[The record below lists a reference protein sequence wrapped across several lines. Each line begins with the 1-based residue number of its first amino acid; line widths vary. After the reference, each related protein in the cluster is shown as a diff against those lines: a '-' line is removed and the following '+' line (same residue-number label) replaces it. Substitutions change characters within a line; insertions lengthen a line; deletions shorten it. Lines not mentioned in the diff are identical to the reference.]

1 MPSRPYPPSE
11 GADNPLMEQLQRL
24 GPVLWVIPLLV
35 IALFAALTSYYTVQP
50 EEEAVVKRFGRV
62 IAINPPGLHFKL
74 PLGVDR
80 VQFVPTARVL
90 KEEFGFRSGGGDAR
104 GQYIKNRTHRD
115 ESLMLTG
122 DLKVIDVEWVV
133 QFQIADADKFLHR
146 ARQPIQTLR
155 DISEAV
161 MRRVVGNS
169 LGSDVLTEKRVQ
181 VATAARL
188 ELQDILNS
196 FDLGIQ
202 INTIELQDVTPPDL
216 VKPAFNEVNQAEQER
231 ERLINEAEK
240 RRNQVIPRAEG
251 QASQI
256 IAEAEAYRAERV
268 NRSRGEA
275 GRFSAILTEY
285 KRAPEI
291 TRQRLYLEMIDNV
304 LPKAGPVYIM
314 EEGANSPLPLLNLG
328 QPLGGSTGGK

>member
-1 MPSRPYPPSE
+1 
-11 GADNPLMEQLQRL
+11 
-24 GPVLWVIPLLV
+24 
-35 IALFAALTSYYTVQP
+35 
-50 EEEAVVKRFGRV
+50 
-62 IAINPPGLHFKL
+62 
-74 PLGVDR
+74 
-80 VQFVPTARVL
+80 
-90 KEEFGFRSGGGDAR
+90 
-104 GQYIKNRTHRD
+104 
-115 ESLMLTG
+115 
-122 DLKVIDVEWVV
+122 
-133 QFQIADADKFLHR
+133 
-146 ARQPIQTLR
+146 
-155 DISEAV
+155 

-181 VATAARL
+181 VATTARL
-188 ELQDILNS
+188 ELQEILNS

-256 IAEAEAYRAERV
+256 VAEAEAYRAERV

-285 KRAPEI
+285 QRAPAI

-314 EEGANSPLPLLNLG
+314 EEGSNSPLPLLNLG
-328 QPLGGSTGGK
+328 QPLSGATGGK

>member
-1 MPSRPYPPSE
+1 MPTRPYRPPA
-11 GADNPLMEQLQRL
+11 GGGDPFLIFLQQL
-24 GPVLWVIPLLV
+24 GPRLLLIPVILLV
-35 IALFAALTSYYTVQP
+35 VLGALTSYYTVQP

-62 IAINPPGLHFKL
+62 IAINPPGLHFRL
-74 PLGVDR
+74 PYGVDR

-90 KEEFGFRSGGGDAR
+90 KEEFGFRATGAGGR
-104 GQYIKNRTHRD
+104 TQYVKGRDHRE

-133 QFQIADADKFLHR
+133 QFQIADADRFLHR
-146 ARQPIQTLR
+146 SRDPVQTLR
-155 DISEAV
+155 DVSEAV

-181 VATAARL
+181 VATAARI
-188 ELQDILNS
+188 ELQQILNS

-256 IAEAEAYRAERV
+256 VAEAEAYRVQRV
-268 NRSRGEA
+268 NRARGEA

-285 KRAPEI
+285 QRAPEI

-314 EEGANSPLPLLNLG
+314 EEGATSPLPLLNLG
-328 QPLGGSTGGK
+328 QPLTTTPGGR